1 MTISSSTD
9 ILYKPVVTIS
19 SSTVI
24 LYIPVAVDLTVTGAA
39 TGAGTGAGAEPSL

>member
-1 MTISSSTD
+1 M
-9 ILYKPVVTIS
+9 TIS